1 MNTLIMAAQL
11 ILGISILVLLHE
23 FGHYIAARAFGIR
36 VEKFFLFFDAWGF
49 KLISFKIG
57 ETEYGIGWLPLGG
70 YVKISGMIDES
81 LDKAQLA
88 EEPQPYE
95 FRSKPAWQRLIVMVG
110 GVLVN
115 LILGIIIFTFVL
127 LQYEKS
133 YLPVEEVNAY
143 GVYASPSGTDAG
155 FRSGDKIIG
164 IDGNKIERFKDAQSV
179 KLMFGGDVQVDRS
192 GQTLD
197 VVIPENFY
205 KKEAGNLRQRFLESY
220 NVPLIVEEVSQGYP
234 AEKAGII
241 SGDQIISLDSISVK
255 SYGVFREIIHGF
267 AGQSVPL
274 NVIRG
279 QDTVQLVVDIDST
292 AFIGIS
298 AHMPYELKN
307 YTIGSALKY
316 GYKDAIDML
325 VVNIKGLGKVFSG
338 EEKATESIQGPIGIA
353 RIYGAE
359 WVWSKFWFITGLLS
373 LILAFMNILPIPAL
387 DGGHVLFLM
396 FEIITRRKPSDKFLE
411 YAQIAGMIILMA
423 IMVFA
428 VGNDIFKLFR

>member
-1 MNTLIMAAQL
+1 MAAQL

-23 FGHYIAARAFGIR
+23 LGHFLAARAFGIR
-36 VEKFFLFFDAWGF
+36 VEKFYLFFDAWGV
-49 KLISFKIG
+49 KLLSFKIG
-57 ETEYGIGWLPLGG
+57 DTEYGIGWLPLGG

-81 LDKAQLA
+81 MDKAHLEQ
-88 EEPQPYE
+88 EPQPYE
-95 FRSKPAWQRLIVMVG
+95 FRSKPAWQRLIVMIG
-110 GVLVN
+110 GVVVN

-133 YLPVEEVNAY
+133 YLPVDQVNEH
-143 GVYASPSGTDAG
+143 GIYASPSGTGAG
-155 FRSGDKIIG
+155 FRTGDKIIS
-164 IDGNKIERFKDAQSV
+164 IDGKKVERFKDAQSV
-179 KLMFGGDVQVDRS
+179 KLMFGGDVQVDRN
-192 GQTLD
+192 GETLD

-205 KKEAGNLRQRFLESY
+205 KKEAGNIRQRFLESY
-220 NVPLIVEEVSQGYP
+220 NIPMIIESVMDGYP
-234 AEKAGII
+234 AQLAGVLPGDRII
-241 SGDQIISLDSISVK
+241 AIDSLSVP
-255 SYGVFREIIHGF
+255 SYGSFRESIHYF
-267 AGQSVPL
+267 PGQNVPL
-274 NVIRG
+274 TLIRQSDTLVLNVN
-279 QDTVQLVVDIDST
+279 IDST
-292 AFIGIS
+292 AFIGVAALI
-298 AHMPYELKN
+298 PYKLKE
-307 YTIGSALKY
+307 YSIGSALKY

-387 DGGHVLFLM
+387 DGGHVLFLIY
-396 FEIITRRKPSDKFLE
+396 EIVTRRKPSDKFLE